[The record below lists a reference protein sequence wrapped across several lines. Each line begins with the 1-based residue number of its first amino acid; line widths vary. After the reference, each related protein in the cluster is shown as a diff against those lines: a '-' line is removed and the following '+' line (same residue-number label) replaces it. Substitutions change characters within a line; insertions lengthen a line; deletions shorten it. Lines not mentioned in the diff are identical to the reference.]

1 MQRSKRSF
9 PFLVIGM
16 LVVSVFSCVIPGLV
30 VPDANVIST
39 SAAETVVAGFTQN
52 VTLTSV
58 PSSTP
63 SLAWTFTP
71 TLIYLTPRVPS
82 ETPTQTLPPG
92 TETVTP
98 EITATFTP
106 GPVTISVTRPTHCRS
121 GPGKS
126 FEIVGSL
133 LVGMKANV
141 IGHDSTNQYWY
152 IENPYVFT
160 EYCWVWGEYAEF
172 EGNPLLVPVVTS
184 PPTPTATGT
193 AKPTLNFDLRGSGF
207 QSCNGVFW
215 MNIEVTSASQSLFES
230 VKVEMLDK
238 DKNITRTLAANNFA
252 AAIGCDGLK
261 VNDKVTT
268 GAAVLFSGA
277 KFDYNFKG
285 NLMYAYVTV
294 CTEDDLKGTCTT
306 REIPLTP

>member
-1 MQRSKRSF
+1 MQRSKR
-9 PFLVIGM
+9 LVSLTVLIFTT
-16 LVVSVFSCVIPGLV
+16 LSCVVPGLSS
-30 VPDANVIST
+30 PDAGAIST

-63 SLAWTFTP
+63 SLAWTSTP
-71 TLIYLTPRVPS
+71 TLIYLTPRFPS

-106 GPVTISVTRPTHCRS
+106 GPVIIRVTRPTHCRS
-121 GPGKS
+121 GPGKA

-160 EYCWVWGEYAEF
+160 EYCWVWGQYAEF

-184 PPTPTATGT
+184 PATPTATGT
-193 AKPTLNFDLRGSGF
+193 AKPSLQFELRGSGF
-207 QSCNGVFW
+207 QGCKGVFW
-215 MNIEVTSASQSLFES
+215 MNIEVTSASKSLFES

-238 DKNITRTLAANNFA
+238 DKNITRTLASNNFA

-261 VNDKVTT
+261 VNDKVEF
-268 GAAVLFSGA
+268 GAAVLVSGA

-285 NLMYAYVTV
+285 NLMYAYVTI

>member
-1 MQRSKRSF
+1 MQRSKRSI
-9 PFLVIGM
+9 PFLGIVM
-16 LVVSVFSCVIPGLV
+16 LVVTALSCVVPGISS
-30 VPDANVIST
+30 PDAEVAST
-39 SAAETVVAGFTQN
+39 ATAGITQE
-52 VTLTSV
+52 VTATAT
-58 PSSTP
+58 PGITP
-63 SLAWTFTP
+63 SLTLTFTP
-71 TLIYLTPRVPS
+71 TLIYLTSRFPS

-98 EITATFTP
+98 EITDTATP

-121 GPGKS
+121 GPGKA

-133 LVGMKANV
+133 LVGMKASV
-141 IGHDSTNQYWY
+141 IGHDATNQYWY

-160 EYCWVWGEYAEF
+160 DYCWVWGEYAEF

-184 PPTPTATGT
+184 PATPTTTGT
-193 AKPTLNFDLRGSGF
+193 AMPTLEFNLHGSGF
-207 QSCNGVFW
+207 QSCSGAFW
-215 MNIEVTSASQSLFES
+215 MNIEITSASQVLFES
-230 VKVEMLDK
+230 VKVEVLDK

-268 GAAVLFSGA
+268 GAAVLVSGA
-277 KFDYNFKG
+277 RFDYNFKG
-285 NLMYAYVTV
+285 NLMHAYVTV

-306 REIPLTP
+306 RDIPLAP